1 MAISTRE
8 KPIYQNLNHSRII
21 CQKEI
26 RMICPKCNKEQP
38 KENIVCERCGINF
51 AKWEQTLNMQTVVTR
66 PSIPKSPSTTPPSA
80 NNDKTPSK
88 INVQSIFMYLLK
100 IMCVIVVV
108 CGWYWYMVPIKG
120 EPVPA
125 NAYMDQTNHFALV
138 VPETWSHKKINSCGM
153 INNACEVFETYRDM
167 GENQVRPYVNV
178 VVMDINSMFT
188 RGSLDFTE
196 KNKDEYA
203 QAAVKGI
210 ASSFQGYQVEE
221 SSVIKIDGISSLL
234 LNGSGTIAGYR
245 IRGAFIIIPGRSK
258 IYALSFA
265 GPDDF
270 FSFFKNIAGSFRL
283 ISNRPNLFSLDGG
296 LFGSVKGDLI
306 IGLLF
311 ALTMALIRFLI
322 RSGP

>member
-1 MAISTRE
+1 
-8 KPIYQNLNHSRII
+8 
-21 CQKEI
+21 
-26 RMICPKCNKEQP
+26 MICPKCNKEQP
-38 KENIVCERCGINF
+38 EENLVCERCGINF
-51 AKWEQTLNMQTVVTR
+51 AKWGQTLQTQTVITR
-66 PSIPKSPSTTPPSA
+66 PSIPKPPSSPPPSV
-80 NNDKTPSK
+80 NTNKTSSS
-88 INVQSIFMYLLK
+88 INGKSIFISILK
-100 IMCVIVVV
+100 ILCVIGVAY
-108 CGWYWYMVPIKG
+108 GWYWYMVPIKG
-120 EPVPA
+120 GPVPA

-138 VPETWSHKKINSCGM
+138 VPETWSNKKINRCGM

-178 VVMDINSMFT
+178 VVMDTRSINSMFT
-188 RGSLDFTE
+188 RGSVDFTE

-203 QAAVKGI
+203 QAAVKSI
-210 ASSFQGYQVEE
+210 ASSFQGYQLEE

-234 LNGSGTIAGYR
+234 INGSGTIAGYH
-245 IRGAFIIIPGRSK
+245 IRGAFIIIPGRSN
-258 IYALSFA
+258 IYVLSFA

-270 FSFFKNIAGSFRL
+270 YFLFKNIAGSFRL

-311 ALTMALIRFLI
+311 ALTMALIRFLT